1 MRFMPISE
9 YAETTHICGLCG
21 LYKIRI
27 HYVDWENIFGHA
39 VSCGYALLRL
49 GYPHMR
55 LHTSYPHY
63 FYTVSCRFGKYNR
76 ICAYVDIGN
85 A

>member
-9 YAETTHICGLCG
+9 YAETTHICGLCD
-21 LYKIRI
+21 LHKIRI

-39 VSCGYALLRL
+39 VSCGYALMRL
-49 GYPHMR
+49 GCPHMR
-55 LHTSYPHY
+55 LHTSLLRIRII
-63 FYTVSCRFGKYNR
+63 SIRFHADSEN
-76 ICAYVDIGN
+76 IIAYVDIGN

>member
-9 YAETTHICGLCG
+9 YAETTHICGLCD
-21 LYKIRI
+21 LHKIRI

-39 VSCGYALLRL
+39 VSCGYALMRL
-49 GYPHMR
+49 GYPHICAYILCIR
-55 LHTSYPHY
+55 IFSI
-63 FYTVSCRFGKYNR
+63 RFHADSEN
-76 ICAYVDIGN
+76 IIAYVDIGN